1 MELKKY
7 SKQIISVLIIIGA
20 FGCLNIYIS
29 NDIDTS
35 NNKANTILFIGI
47 IFIIISIYFLILYMY
62 KINEKPKKKLLF
74 LKKCKDNIA
83 VFVDEKGNI
92 YEYANCNKEEN
103 KCYYVLKT
111 HNKIYEILE
120 SVPESQS
127 FINMGERRYW
137 TNFYTKNIK
146 TENNLILPL
155 IYIIL
160 LIGIFSLKTL
170 STFDKI
176 TSSIYITVLIYIII
190 YDFVYKQIQKKS
202 NDVNKDISKLNKVD
216 TNIKKIT
223 IIIIDIFVISAFIL
237 NMKGMEMTIM
247 LMPYVVYVILFS
259 LIIIFKINNNKE
271 LERIFTNIY
280 TILLFLSHIYI
291 FLYIFFVIL
300 QFGTSIE
307 LFVVSLILIFVI
319 ILTKILIPKLLIKK
333 DK

>member
-29 NDIDTS
+29 NDIDTF
-35 NNKANTILFIGI
+35 NNKVNTILFIGI

-62 KINEKPKKKLLF
+62 IINEKPKKKLLF

-111 HNKIYEILE
+111 HNKIYKILE

-237 NMKGMEMTIM
+237 NMKGTEMTIM

-259 LIIIFKINNNKE
+259 LIIIFKINNNKIIAKK
-271 LERIFTNIY
+271 LTNI
-280 TILLFLSHIYI
+280 LLIIMNLIYI
-291 FLYIFFVIL
+291 GGIILSTTIFIYDL
-300 QFGTSIE
+300 SIE
-307 LFVVSLILIFVI
+307 LGLIVLFQWITEISF
-319 ILTKILIPKLLIKK
+319 LANAKK
-333 DK
+333 TFKQNS

>member
-7 SKQIISVLIIIGA
+7 SKQIISVLIIVGA
-20 FGCLNIYIS
+20 LGCLNIYIS

-190 YDFVYKQIQKKS
+190 YDFIYKQIQKKS

-216 TNIKKIT
+216 TNIKKIA
-223 IIIIDIFVISAFIL
+223 IIIIDIFVISVFIL

>member
-7 SKQIISVLIIIGA
+7 SKQIISVLIIVGA
-20 FGCLNIYIS
+20 LGCLNIYIS

-190 YDFVYKQIQKKS
+190 YDFIYKQIQKKS

>member
-1 MELKKY
+1 
-7 SKQIISVLIIIGA
+7 
-20 FGCLNIYIS
+20 
-29 NDIDTS
+29 
-35 NNKANTILFIGI
+35 
-47 IFIIISIYFLILYMY
+47 MY

-120 SVPESQS
+120 SVPENQS

-146 TENNLILPL
+146 TENTLILPL
-155 IYIIL
+155 VYIIL

-259 LIIIFKINNNKE
+259 LIIIFKINNNEIIAKK
-271 LERIFTNIY
+271 LTNILLIIMNLIYIGGIIIFTTAFIY
-280 TILLFLSHIYI
+280 NL
-291 FLYIFFVIL
+291 
-300 QFGTSIE
+300 SIE
-307 LFVVSLILIFVI
+307 LGLIVLFQWITEISF
-319 ILTKILIPKLLIKK
+319 LANAKK
-333 DK
+333 TFKQNP

>member
-7 SKQIISVLIIIGA
+7 SKQIISVLIIVGA

-29 NDIDTS
+29 NDIDTF
-35 NNKANTILFIGI
+35 NNKVNTILFIGI

-92 YEYANCNKEEN
+92 CEYANCNKEEN

-146 TENNLILPL
+146 TENTLILPL

-202 NDVNKDISKLNKVD
+202 NDVNKDISKLKKVD

-259 LIIIFKINNNKE
+259 LIIIFKINNNKIIAKK
-271 LERIFTNIY
+271 LTNI
-280 TILLFLSHIYI
+280 LLIIMNLIYI
-291 FLYIFFVIL
+291 GGIILYTTIFIDDL
-300 QFGTSIE
+300 SIE
-307 LFVVSLILIFVI
+307 LGLIVLFQWITEISF
-319 ILTKILIPKLLIKK
+319 LANAKK
-333 DK
+333 TFKQNP

>member
-1 MELKKY
+1 MELRKY
-7 SKQIISVLIIIGA
+7 FKQIISVLIIVGA
-20 FGCLNIYIS
+20 LGCLNIYIS

-62 KINEKPKKKLLF
+62 IINEKPKKKILF

-83 VFVDEKGNI
+83 VFVDEKGNN
-92 YEYANCNKEEN
+92 YEYTNCNKEEN

-146 TENNLILPL
+146 TENTLILPL

-190 YDFVYKQIQKKS
+190 YDFIYKQIQKKS
-202 NDVNKDISKLNKVD
+202 NDINKDISKLNKVD

>member
-29 NDIDTS
+29 NDIDTF
-35 NNKANTILFIGI
+35 NNKVNTILFIGI

-92 YEYANCNKEEN
+92 YEYNCNKEEN

-155 IYIIL
+155 VYIIL

-190 YDFVYKQIQKKS
+190 YDFIYKQIQKKS

-223 IIIIDIFVISAFIL
+223 IIIINIFIISAFIL

-259 LIIIFKINNNKE
+259 LIIIFKINNNKIIAKK
-271 LERIFTNIY
+271 LTNI
-280 TILLFLSHIYI
+280 LLIIMNLIYI
-291 FLYIFFVIL
+291 GGIILYTTIFIETL
-300 QFGTSIE
+300 SIE
-307 LFVVSLILIFVI
+307 LGLIVLFQWITEISF
-319 ILTKILIPKLLIKK
+319 LANAKK
-333 DK
+333 TFKHNP

>member
-7 SKQIISVLIIIGA
+7 SKQIISVLIIVGA
-20 FGCLNIYIS
+20 LGCLNIYIS

-35 NNKANTILFIGI
+35 NNKVNTILFIGI

-216 TNIKKIT
+216 TNIKKIA

>member
-7 SKQIISVLIIIGA
+7 SKQIISVLIIVGA
-20 FGCLNIYIS
+20 LGCLNIYIS

-35 NNKANTILFIGI
+35 NNKVNTILFIGI

-155 IYIIL
+155 VYIIL

-216 TNIKKIT
+216 TNIKKIA

-247 LMPYVVYVILFS
+247 LMPYVIYVILFS

>member
-7 SKQIISVLIIIGA
+7 SKQIISVLIIVGA

-29 NDIDTS
+29 NAIDTS
-35 NNKANTILFIGI
+35 NNKVNTILFIGI

-92 YEYANCNKEEN
+92 YEYANCNKEKN

-237 NMKGMEMTIM
+237 HMKGMEMTIM

>member
-7 SKQIISVLIIIGA
+7 SKQIISVLIIVGA

-29 NDIDTS
+29 NAIDTF
-35 NNKANTILFIGI
+35 NNKVNTILFIGI

-146 TENNLILPL
+146 TENTLILPL
-155 IYIIL
+155 VYIIL

-223 IIIIDIFVISAFIL
+223 IIIINIFIISAFIL

-259 LIIIFKINNNKE
+259 LIIIFKINNNKIIAKK
-271 LERIFTNIY
+271 LTNI
-280 TILLFLSHIYI
+280 LLIIMNLIYI
-291 FLYIFFVIL
+291 VGIILYTTIFIETL
-300 QFGTSIE
+300 SIE
-307 LFVVSLILIFVI
+307 LGLIVLFQWITEISF
-319 ILTKILIPKLLIKK
+319 LANAKK
-333 DK
+333 TFKQNP

>member
-1 MELKKY
+1 MELRKY
-7 SKQIISVLIIIGA
+7 SKQIISVLIIVGA
-20 FGCLNIYIS
+20 LGCLNIYIS
-29 NDIDTS
+29 NGIDTS
-35 NNKANTILFIGI
+35 NNKVNTILFIGI

-155 IYIIL
+155 VYIIL

>member
-1 MELKKY
+1 MELRKY
-7 SKQIISVLIIIGA
+7 SKQIISVLIIVGA
-20 FGCLNIYIS
+20 LGCLNIYIS
-29 NDIDTS
+29 NGIDTS
-35 NNKANTILFIGI
+35 NNKVNTILFIGI

>member
-29 NDIDTS
+29 NAIGTS
-35 NNKANTILFIGI
+35 NNKVNTILFIGI

-259 LIIIFKINNNKE
+259 LIIIFKINNNKIIAKK
-271 LERIFTNIY
+271 LTNILLIIMNLIYIGGIIIFTTAFIY
-280 TILLFLSHIYI
+280 NL
-291 FLYIFFVIL
+291 
-300 QFGTSIE
+300 SIE
-307 LFVVSLILIFVI
+307 LGLIVLFQWITEISF
-319 ILTKILIPKLLIKK
+319 LANAKK
-333 DK
+333 TFKQNS

>member
-216 TNIKKIT
+216 TNIKKIA

>member
-1 MELKKY
+1 MELRKY
-7 SKQIISVLIIIGA
+7 SKQIISVLIIVGA
-20 FGCLNIYIS
+20 LGCLNIYIS
-29 NDIDTS
+29 NGIDTS

-190 YDFVYKQIQKKS
+190 YDFIYKQIQKKS

>member
-35 NNKANTILFIGI
+35 NNKVNTILFIGI

-120 SVPESQS
+120 SVPENQS

-216 TNIKKIT
+216 TNIKKIA

>member
-7 SKQIISVLIIIGA
+7 SKQIISVLIIVGA
-20 FGCLNIYIS
+20 LGCLNIYIS

-216 TNIKKIT
+216 TNIKKIA

>member
-7 SKQIISVLIIIGA
+7 SKQIISVLIIVGA

-216 TNIKKIT
+216 TNIKKIA

-247 LMPYVVYVILFS
+247 LMPYVIYVILFS

>member
-1 MELKKY
+1 
-7 SKQIISVLIIIGA
+7 
-20 FGCLNIYIS
+20 
-29 NDIDTS
+29 
-35 NNKANTILFIGI
+35 
-47 IFIIISIYFLILYMY
+47 MY

-190 YDFVYKQIQKKS
+190 YDFIYKQIQKKS

-259 LIIIFKINNNKE
+259 LIIIFKINNNKIIAKK
-271 LERIFTNIY
+271 LTNI
-280 TILLFLSHIYI
+280 LLIIMNLIYI
-291 FLYIFFVIL
+291 VGIILYTTIFIETL
-300 QFGTSIE
+300 SIE
-307 LFVVSLILIFVI
+307 LGLIVLFQWITEISF
-319 ILTKILIPKLLIKK
+319 LANAKK
-333 DK
+333 TFKQNK

>member
-1 MELKKY
+1 MELRKY
-7 SKQIISVLIIIGA
+7 SKQIISVLIIVGA
-20 FGCLNIYIS
+20 LGCLNIYIS
-29 NDIDTS
+29 NGIDTS

-62 KINEKPKKKLLF
+62 IINEKPKKKLLF

-92 YEYANCNKEEN
+92 YEYNCNKEEN

-190 YDFVYKQIQKKS
+190 YDFIYKQIQKKS

-223 IIIIDIFVISAFIL
+223 IIIINIFIISAFIL
-237 NMKGMEMTIM
+237 NMKGTEMTIM

-259 LIIIFKINNNKE
+259 LIIIFKINNNKIIAKK
-271 LERIFTNIY
+271 LTNI
-280 TILLFLSHIYI
+280 LLIIMNLIYI
-291 FLYIFFVIL
+291 VGIILYTTIFIETL
-300 QFGTSIE
+300 SIE
-307 LFVVSLILIFVI
+307 LGLIVLFQWITEISF
-319 ILTKILIPKLLIKK
+319 LANAKK
-333 DK
+333 TFKQNK

>member
-7 SKQIISVLIIIGA
+7 SKQIISVLIIVGA
-20 FGCLNIYIS
+20 LGCLNIYIS

-216 TNIKKIT
+216 TNIKKIA

-247 LMPYVVYVILFS
+247 LMPYVIYVILFS

>member
-1 MELKKY
+1 MELRKY
-7 SKQIISVLIIIGA
+7 SKQIISVLIIVGA
-20 FGCLNIYIS
+20 LGCLNIYIS

-62 KINEKPKKKLLF
+62 IINEKPKKKLLF

-83 VFVDEKGNI
+83 VFVDEKGNN
-92 YEYANCNKEEN
+92 YEYTNCNKEEN

-120 SVPESQS
+120 PVPESQS

-146 TENNLILPL
+146 TENTLILPL
-155 IYIIL
+155 VYIIL

-190 YDFVYKQIQKKS
+190 YDFIYKQIQKKS
-202 NDVNKDISKLNKVD
+202 NNVNKDISKLNKVD

-223 IIIIDIFVISAFIL
+223 IIIINIFIISAFIL
-237 NMKGMEMTIM
+237 NMKGIEMTIM

-259 LIIIFKINNNKE
+259 LIIIFKINNNKIIAKK
-271 LERIFTNIY
+271 LTNI
-280 TILLFLSHIYI
+280 LLIIMNLIYI
-291 FLYIFFVIL
+291 VGIIFSTTIFIEDL
-300 QFGTSIE
+300 SIE
-307 LFVVSLILIFVI
+307 LGLIVLFQWITEISF
-319 ILTKILIPKLLIKK
+319 LANAKK
-333 DK
+333 TFKQNK

>member
-47 IFIIISIYFLILYMY
+47 IFIIISMYFLILYMY
-62 KINEKPKKKLLF
+62 IINEKPKKKQLF

-120 SVPESQS
+120 SVPENQS

-146 TENNLILPL
+146 TENTLILPL
-155 IYIIL
+155 VYIIL

-223 IIIIDIFVISAFIL
+223 IIIINIFIISAFIL

>member
-1 MELKKY
+1 MELRKY
-7 SKQIISVLIIIGA
+7 FKQIISVLIIVGA
-20 FGCLNIYIS
+20 LGCLNIYIS

-62 KINEKPKKKLLF
+62 IINEKPKKKILF

-83 VFVDEKGNI
+83 VFVDEKGNN
-92 YEYANCNKEEN
+92 YEYTNCNKEEN

-120 SVPESQS
+120 PVPESQS

-146 TENNLILPL
+146 TENTLILPL
-155 IYIIL
+155 VYIIL

-190 YDFVYKQIQKKS
+190 YDFIYKQIQKKS

-223 IIIIDIFVISAFIL
+223 IIIINIFIISAFIL

-259 LIIIFKINNNKE
+259 LIIIFKINNNKIIAKK
-271 LERIFTNIY
+271 LTNI
-280 TILLFLSHIYI
+280 LLIIMNLIYI
-291 FLYIFFVIL
+291 VGIIFSTAIFIEDL
-300 QFGTSIE
+300 SIE
-307 LFVVSLILIFVI
+307 LGLIVLFQWITEISF
-319 ILTKILIPKLLIKK
+319 LANAKK
-333 DK
+333 TFKQNP

>member
-7 SKQIISVLIIIGA
+7 SKQIISVLIIVGA
-20 FGCLNIYIS
+20 LGCFNIYIS
-29 NDIDTS
+29 S
-35 NNKANTILFIGI
+35 NEVNTILFIGV
-47 IFIIISIYFLILYMY
+47 IFIIISIYFLIMYMY
-62 KINEKPKKKLLF
+62 GINEKTRKKLLF
-74 LKKCKDNIA
+74 LKNCKDNIA

-259 LIIIFKINNNKE
+259 LIIIFKINNNKIIAKK
-271 LERIFTNIY
+271 LTNI
-280 TILLFLSHIYI
+280 LLIIMNLIYI
-291 FLYIFFVIL
+291 VGIILYTTIFIETL
-300 QFGTSIE
+300 SIE
-307 LFVVSLILIFVI
+307 LGLIVLFQWITEISF
-319 ILTKILIPKLLIKK
+319 LANAKK
-333 DK
+333 TFKQNK

>member
-29 NDIDTS
+29 NDIDTF
-35 NNKANTILFIGI
+35 NNKVNTILFIGI

-74 LKKCKDNIA
+74 LKKCKNNIA

-319 ILTKILIPKLLIKK
+319 ILAKILIPKLLIKK

>member
-7 SKQIISVLIIIGA
+7 SKQIISVLIIVGA
-20 FGCLNIYIS
+20 LGCLNIYIS

-190 YDFVYKQIQKKS
+190 YDFIYKQIQKKS

-216 TNIKKIT
+216 TNIKKIA

>member
-155 IYIIL
+155 VYIIL

-223 IIIIDIFVISAFIL
+223 IIIINIFIISAFIL

>member
-1 MELKKY
+1 M
-7 SKQIISVLIIIGA
+7 
-20 FGCLNIYIS
+20 YI
-29 NDIDTS
+29 
-35 NNKANTILFIGI
+35 
-47 IFIIISIYFLILYMY
+47 
-62 KINEKPKKKLLF
+62 INEKPKKKLLF

-92 YEYANCNKEEN
+92 YEYNCNKEEN

-111 HNKIYEILE
+111 HNKIYKILE
-120 SVPESQS
+120 SVPESQR

-146 TENNLILPL
+146 TENTLILPL
-155 IYIIL
+155 VYIIL

-190 YDFVYKQIQKKS
+190 YDFIYKQIQKKS

-223 IIIIDIFVISAFIL
+223 IIIINIFIISAFIL

-259 LIIIFKINNNKE
+259 LIIIFKINNNKIIAKK
-271 LERIFTNIY
+271 LTNI
-280 TILLFLSHIYI
+280 LLIIMNLIYI
-291 FLYIFFVIL
+291 VGIILYTTIFIETL
-300 QFGTSIE
+300 SIE
-307 LFVVSLILIFVI
+307 LGLIVLFQWITEISF
-319 ILTKILIPKLLIKK
+319 LANAKK
-333 DK
+333 TFKQNK

>member
-29 NDIDTS
+29 NDIDTF
-35 NNKANTILFIGI
+35 NNKVNTILFIGI

-92 YEYANCNKEEN
+92 YEYNCNKEEN

-155 IYIIL
+155 VYIIL

-190 YDFVYKQIQKKS
+190 YDFIYKQIQKKS

-223 IIIIDIFVISAFIL
+223 IIIINIFIISAFIL

-259 LIIIFKINNNKE
+259 LIIIFKINNNKIIAKK
-271 LERIFTNIY
+271 LTNI
-280 TILLFLSHIYI
+280 LLIIMNLIYI
-291 FLYIFFVIL
+291 VGIILYTTIFIETL
-300 QFGTSIE
+300 SIE
-307 LFVVSLILIFVI
+307 LGLIVLFQWITEISF
-319 ILTKILIPKLLIKK
+319 LANAKK
-333 DK
+333 TFKQNP

>member
-7 SKQIISVLIIIGA
+7 SKQIISVLIIVGA
-20 FGCLNIYIS
+20 LGCLNIYIS

-190 YDFVYKQIQKKS
+190 YDFIYKQIQKKS

-259 LIIIFKINNNKE
+259 LIIIFKINNNKD

>member
-7 SKQIISVLIIIGA
+7 SKQIISVLIIIGVL
-20 FGCLNIYIS
+20 GCLNIYVS
-29 NDIDTS
+29 NDIDTF
-35 NNKANTILFIGI
+35 NNKVNTILFIGI

-92 YEYANCNKEEN
+92 YEYNCNKEEN

-146 TENNLILPL
+146 TENTLILPL
-155 IYIIL
+155 VYIIL

-190 YDFVYKQIQKKS
+190 YDFIYKQIQKKS

-237 NMKGMEMTIM
+237 NMRGIEMTIM

-259 LIIIFKINNNKE
+259 LIIIFKINNNKIITKK
-271 LERIFTNIY
+271 LTNI
-280 TILLFLSHIYI
+280 LLIIMNLIYI
-291 FLYIFFVIL
+291 GGIILYTTIFIYDL
-300 QFGTSIE
+300 SIE
-307 LFVVSLILIFVI
+307 IGLIVLFQWITEISFLANA
-319 ILTKILIPKLLIKK
+319 KK
-333 DK
+333 TFKQNP

>member
-1 MELKKY
+1 MKNPRE
-7 SKQIISVLIIIGA
+7 
-20 FGCLNIYIS
+20 
-29 NDIDTS
+29 
-35 NNKANTILFIGI
+35 
-47 IFIIISIYFLILYMY
+47 
-62 KINEKPKKKLLF
+62 KLLF

-155 IYIIL
+155 VYIIL

-176 TSSIYITVLIYIII
+176 TSSIYIIILIYIII

-216 TNIKKIT
+216 TNIKKIA

>member
-29 NDIDTS
+29 NDIDTF
-35 NNKANTILFIGI
+35 NNKVNTILFIGI

-92 YEYANCNKEEN
+92 YEYNCNKEEN

-146 TENNLILPL
+146 TENTLILPL
-155 IYIIL
+155 VYIIL

-190 YDFVYKQIQKKS
+190 YDFIYKQIQKKS

-223 IIIIDIFVISAFIL
+223 IIIINIFIISAFIL

-259 LIIIFKINNNKE
+259 LIIIFKINNNKIIAKK
-271 LERIFTNIY
+271 LTNI
-280 TILLFLSHIYI
+280 LLIIMNLIYI
-291 FLYIFFVIL
+291 VGIILYTTIFIETL
-300 QFGTSIE
+300 SIE
-307 LFVVSLILIFVI
+307 LGLIVLFQWITEISF
-319 ILTKILIPKLLIKK
+319 LANAKK
-333 DK
+333 TFKQNP